1 MLMESDEHS
10 RERKKPVKSDAATQ
24 KKKRLGDAL
33 RRNLAKRK
41 DGTPGKNQVDKAC

>member
-1 MLMESDEHS
+1 MLMESDEPS
-10 RERKKPVKSDAATQ
+10 QGPKKPANSGAATE

-41 DGTPGKNQVDKAC
+41 GGTPGKNQVDKAC